1 MALAGLWH
9 SRIFVK
15 CAVIR
20 LSPDRMSGHPFS
32 MAADKSS
39 TTPADVVTRICYLRG
54 QRVLLDSDLAAL
66 YGVPT
71 HRLNEAVRRNKGR
84 FPPDFY
90 FSLTKQEFMNLISQI
105 AISSSG
111 HGGRRKPPNAFTEHG
126 AIMAAT
132 ILNSRRAVEMS
143 IYVVRAFV
151 KARQMVQHHSALARE
166 LTALKKS
173 VATLDADT
181 RRQFDQVYEA
191 ILGLMNPAIRRQ

>member
-1 MALAGLWH
+1 MASH
-9 SRIFVK
+9 K
-15 CAVIR
+15 
-20 LSPDRMSGHPFS
+20 SPNP
-32 MAADKSS
+32 
-39 TTPADVVTRICYLRG
+39 PADVVARIRYLRG
-54 QRVLLDSDLAAL
+54 QRVLFDSDLADL

-71 HRLNEAVRRNKGR
+71 HRLNEAVRRNKDR
-84 FPPDFY
+84 FPPDFC
-90 FSLTKQEFMNLISQI
+90 FSVTKQELKNLISQI

-111 HGGRRKPPNAFTEHG
+111 HGGRRKPPSAFSEHG

-151 KARQMVQHHSALARE
+151 KAREMVQHHSELARE

-191 ILGLMNPAIRRQ
+191 ILGLMNPEIRRQ